1 MSKVARFSS
10 QLNLFAQVL
19 SLETTVILLCTTEV
33 CVYIPTNCSP
43 PDFTV
48 HGILQARILEWV
60 AISFSRGFSQPRDQI
75 LWEDS
80 LPSEPS
86 GKS

>member
-33 CVYIPTNCSP
+33 CVYMSGMLWCAE
-43 PDFTV
+43 
-48 HGILQARILEWV
+48 HG
-60 AISFSRGFSQPRDQI
+60 QI
-75 LWEDS
+75 LS
-80 LPSEPS
+80 LSLS
-86 GKS
+86 GWLRA